1 MSYFSSSVNE
11 ATPVWIQKVDALV
24 ELTRKPTVPSGL
36 FSFSS
41 FFFNMMPPGL
51 SPDRHFSET

>member
-24 ELTRKPTVPSGL
+24 ELTRKHTVPSGL
-36 FSFSS
+36 FAFSS
-41 FFFNMMPPGL
+41 FFL
-51 SPDRHFSET
+51 I